1 MGKHVKGEHVRGKHS
16 AIGVAIGCIAAVMLL
31 LSGCGP
37 NESSRAKM
45 YDSEQQLAKDSTV
58 IVVGN
63 VDGQTTLEQGD
74 DGHTKFTVSSV
85 IVAEKIKGGGDADIG
100 KTIQVRQTGVE
111 DGSQHDPI
119 LQDDVTYLLYLSP
132 SGLSGDAAAQYY
144 VTGATAG
151 MYMADTNHLIP
162 DRRAIDTLV
171 FKRVD
176 AQSGDK
182 LPEHIQTSQISKD

>member
-1 MGKHVKGEHVRGKHS
+1 MGKHVKGERVRGKHS
-16 AIGVAIGCIAAVMLL
+16 AIGVAIGCIAAVMLS

-45 YDSEQQLAKDSTV
+45 YDSEQQLAQDSTV

-63 VDGQTTLEQGD
+63 VDGQATLEQGD

-85 IVAEKIKGGGDADIG
+85 IVAEKIKGGDDADAGRI
-100 KTIQVRQTGVE
+100 IQVRQTGAE
-111 DGSQHDPI
+111 GESQHDPI

-162 DRRAIDTLV
+162 DRRTIDTLV

-176 AQSGDK
+176 AQSGDS